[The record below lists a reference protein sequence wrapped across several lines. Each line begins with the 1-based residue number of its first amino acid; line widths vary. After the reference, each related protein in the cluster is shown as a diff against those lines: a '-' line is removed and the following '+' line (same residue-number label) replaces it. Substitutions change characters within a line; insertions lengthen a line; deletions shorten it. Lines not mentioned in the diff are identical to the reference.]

1 MVWFLKNLVSAFLL
15 PPLSLIVLGVAGIL
29 FLKNHPML
37 GKFLIISTLI
47 LFYILS
53 IPIFAE
59 RALQTLE
66 VPTRSNSEI
75 NKVQAIVILGGG
87 TYIEAPEYGDHTVS
101 PYGLERVRY
110 GAYLHRHTGKPILV
124 TGGDLLDIGSSEAEQ
139 MRSVLENEFHVPVE
153 WSEEKSRDTRENA
166 YNSFSVLSKNKITHI
181 ALVTHAWHM
190 PRAIKEFER
199 AGFKVIPASTAN
211 VTQRNR
217 NLFSFIPSAAAFL
230 KSRLF
235 IREVIGILWYR
246 LTPVPNKF

>member
-1 MVWFLKNLVSAFLL
+1 MNTV
-15 PPLSLIVLGVAGIL
+15 
-29 FLKNHPML
+29 
-37 GKFLIISTLI
+37 
-47 LFYILS
+47 
-53 IPIFAE
+53 
-59 RALQTLE
+59 TLE
-66 VPTRSNSEI
+66 IKIFQPC
-75 NKVQAIVILGGG
+75 
-87 TYIEAPEYGDHTVS
+87 
-101 PYGLERVRY
+101 
-110 GAYLHRHTGKPILV
+110 
-124 TGGDLLDIGSSEAEQ
+124 
-139 MRSVLENEFHVPVE
+139 
-153 WSEEKSRDTRENA
+153 
-166 YNSFSVLSKNKITHI
+166 KNKITHI

>member
-1 MVWFLKNLVSAFLL
+1 MIWFLKNLASAFLL
-15 PPLSLIVLGVAGIL
+15 PPLSLIVLGVMGVL
-29 FLKNHPML
+29 FLKNHPAL
-37 GKFLIISTLI
+37 GKSLIIFTLI

-87 TYIEAPEYGDHTVS
+87 TYIEAPEYGGHTVS

-124 TGGDLLDIGSSEAEQ
+124 TGGDLFDIGSSEAEQ
-139 MRSVLENEFHVPVE
+139 MKSVLENEFRVPVE
-153 WSEEKSRDTRENA
+153 WSENNSRDTRENA
-166 YNSFSVLSKNKITHI
+166 YNSFSILRKNKITRI

-190 PRAIKEFER
+190 PRAVKEFER
-199 AGFKVIPASTAN
+199 AGFKVTPASTAYVN
-211 VTQRNR
+211 QRNKD
-217 NLFSFIPSAAAFL
+217 LFSFIPSASAFS

-235 IREVIGILWYR
+235 IREVIGTLWYR
-246 LTPVPNKF
+246 LTPASNQF